1 MVARA
6 PFLTTRYGAYL
17 HREMPDEDAELSD
30 VGPDARPP
38 ELSVPTAR

>member
-30 VGPDARPP
+30 VGPDTRPP